1 MYTNITKCASY
12 IKNSEAMVGCVWRN
26 IRAGAACGQP
36 HCGGPSTAS
45 PATCTTSNMP
55 LSKRN
60 VLKIIHSQNSS
71 LQTTQILLSILQN
84 YQQLFYANI
93 SELKRFKDSKNN
105 ARYVDKYTHLNI
117 KKGTEQGTWQT
128 TQTNKNLK
136 RASFSR
142 TLSCTRAF
150 IRSTD
155 IIYCYLTNI
164 NNIQRQA
171 TKWCA
176 SKQVGTVG
184 EPENMFANH
193 PLKLCSKFPA
203 FYLFRGHLSC
213 LSLL

>member
-105 ARYVDKYTHLNI
+105 ARYVDKYTHIWIL
-117 KKGTEQGTWQT
+117 KKGQNRARGWQ
-128 TQTNKNLK
+128 LK
-136 RASFSR
+136 QIKIWNALFSPV
-142 TLSCTRAF
+142 LF
-150 IRSTD
+150 H
-155 IIYCYLTNI
+155 
-164 NNIQRQA
+164 
-171 TKWCA
+171 
-176 SKQVGTVG
+176 V
-184 EPENMFANH
+184 PEHSYVA
-193 PLKLCSKFPA
+193 LI
-203 FYLFRGHLSC
+203 
-213 LSLL
+213 